1 MNYYGGIFLIAIVF
15 FGASFS
21 FAQEQYFEWV
31 NPKTTL
37 RERIDIR
44 DYTHTKEDSSG
55 NWVTGDLIKTSIA
68 SPIGQKIDSDEN
80 NYFNLKDGNQVL
92 FTRSGTQNVFIYDT
106 KLKSL
111 SRLDKTSY
119 GGYNFFATQFIRKDT
134 LYSAGGYGFWNFHNK
149 LTYFDKSMGEWEMI
163 RTSGTGPKT
172 IVKGYQGYEAEED
185 VFYSGASEDEA
196 REVSIDKF
204 FYPSF
209 FKYDFKTSTWEEL
222 GEINSKLP
230 YKTNRDIFWTGKY
243 FLQADQDKLFI
254 IDPSAN
260 SVFYYSDIKQILLRG
275 NHIFI
280 KGDSVFVYWDSKKN
294 IQKFSISDVLSKSK
308 RIGDFY
314 SKPSYVLYSG
324 ISLILLL
331 ILTSIY
337 FNWKKVRRW
346 RVQVIL
352 DQQELVLFEA
362 LLKLDAGSYLNGNEV
377 NDLLDLYG
385 KSLESQRKVRMNV
398 INQLNLKIKQKFNIN
413 DAVQRIDDPSDK
425 RYRLYFLNPRFLS
438 MLKKS
443 R

>member
-1 MNYYGGIFLIAIVF
+1 MNYNGGIFLIAIVF
-15 FGASFS
+15 LGASFS

-37 RERIDIR
+37 RERIDIK

-55 NWVTGDLIKTSIA
+55 NWVAGEVIKSSIVN
-68 SPIGQKIDSDEN
+68 PNGQKIDLGGD
-80 NYFNLKDGNQVL
+80 YFLLKDGKEIL
-92 FTRSGTQNVFIYDT
+92 FTRHGTQTVFSYDT
-106 KLKSL
+106 NLKSIN
-111 SRLDKTSY
+111 RLDRTIYS
-119 GGYNFFATQFIRKDT
+119 GYNFFATEFIRRDT
-134 LYSAGGYGFWNFHNK
+134 LYSAGGYGFWRFNNVV
-149 LTYFDKSMGEWEMI
+149 TYFDRTKGEWEI
-163 RTSGTGPKT
+163 VRSLVNGPKS
-172 IVKGYQGYEAEED
+172 IVGGYQGYEASED
-185 VFYSGASEDEA
+185 VFYSGANEEGANDPSL
-196 REVSIDKF
+196 STF
-204 FYPSF
+204 FNSTL

-222 GEINSKLP
+222 GEINSELP
-230 YKTNRDIFWTGKY
+230 YKTHRDIHWTGKY
-243 FLQADQDKLFI
+243 FLQLKYDKIFI
-254 IDPSAN
+254 IDPLAN
-260 SVFYYSDIKQILLRG
+260 SVFLYSDPKQIFLKG
-275 NHIFI
+275 DQIFTS
-280 KGDSVFVYWDSKKN
+280 GDSVFVYWDSKKN
-294 IQKFSISDVLSKSK
+294 IQKISISNVLSKSK

-314 SKPSYVLYSG
+314 SKPNYILYSG

>member
-1 MNYYGGIFLIAIVF
+1 MNYYRGIFLIAIIVF
-15 FGASFS
+15 WNSFS

-37 RERIDIR
+37 RERIHIK

-55 NWVTGDLIKTSIA
+55 NWVAGDLIKTSIA
-68 SPIGQKIDSDEN
+68 SPIGQKIDSDVN
-80 NYFNLKDGNQVL
+80 NYFNLEDGNKVL
-92 FTRSGTQNVFIYDT
+92 FTRKGTQNVFIYDT
-106 KLKSL
+106 NLKSL

-119 GGYNFFATQFIRKDT
+119 GGYNFYATQFIRKDT

-163 RTSGTGPKT
+163 RTLGTGPKT
-172 IVKGYQGYEAEED
+172 IVKGYQGYEAEQD

-204 FYPSF
+204 FYSSF

-243 FLQADQDKLFI
+243 FLQPDRDKLFI
-254 IDPSAN
+254 IHPSAN
-260 SVFYYSDIKQILLRG
+260 SVFYYSDIKQILPRG
-275 NHIFI
+275 KHIFT

-294 IQKFSISDVLSKSK
+294 IQKFSISDVLRKSK

-314 SKPSYVLYSG
+314 SKPN
-324 ISLILLL
+324 LILYFAFFLFLL
-331 ILTSIY
+331 ILIISIY

-362 LLKLDAGSYLNGNEV
+362 LLKLDAGSYLTGNEV

-398 INQLNLKIKQKFNIN
+398 INELNLKIKQKFNIN

-425 RYRLYFLNPRFLS
+425 RYRLYFLNPRLLS